1 MTLSDEQLSRCS
13 RFVYIL
19 LVIMTV
25 LFTIRNIQSCIEGNL
40 IGSIV
45 AIIILLLG
53 IITATFL
60 RFFTK
65 DKSSIIYIMCSIGLI
80 VYAAEL
86 FTHKTVADYSLI
98 IPFII
103 VALLSFNKK
112 TVGLTGILAVGIN
125 ILNIIGK
132 IIFLD
137 TMDLATSLNVILFI
151 LLIAFTT
158 YGMAKI
164 TTDFLMTSKKL
175 QDESLE
181 HQKKVAG
188 TVLATVT
195 QFSTQFNTLLNDI
208 KEVDQEANTNS
219 TSLKAIAD
227 SQEETV
233 AEINQQVNM
242 TSNIQDAIVNTQTR
256 MANINETTEEVT
268 SKIVNGLQ
276 LVEVLQTR
284 SDKVNLNAKEMAD
297 IVDTLSARV
306 NDVSTIINT
315 IMTISRQTNLLALN
329 ATIEAAR
336 AGEAGK
342 GFAVVADEIRK
353 LSEETRTS
361 TEQITNIIA
370 ELEKVTRTTMN
381 ILDESVTNI
390 AKQAEQVNLVND
402 RFIESGEDIRKLQ
415 TLTEENLQDIHSVG
429 NANGIIVDSISQLSA
444 ATQEVS
450 SASQEG
456 YVASEN
462 ITMKLDEFTNQIEIM
477 YRAMEK
483 LVSEFK

>member
-1 MTLSDEQLSRCS
+1 MTLTDKQISRCS
-13 RFVYIL
+13 TFVYSIV
-19 LVIMTV
+19 VIMTV

-40 IGSIV
+40 VGSIV

-60 RFFTK
+60 KFFTK
-65 DKSSIIYIMCSIGLI
+65 EKRITIYVLNTIGLI
-80 VYAAEL
+80 IYTAEL
-86 FTHKTVADYSLI
+86 FTHSAAADCNLV

-103 VALLSFNKK
+103 VSLLSFNKK
-112 TVGLTGILAVGIN
+112 VVGITGAYAVGIN
-125 ILNIIGK
+125 LINIISK
-132 IIFLD
+132 NIFVD
-137 TMDLATSLNVILFI
+137 NIDFTTSINVILFI
-151 LLIAFTT
+151 VLIAYTS
-158 YGMAKI
+158 YGMVKI
-164 TTDFLMTSKKL
+164 TADFLLTSKKL
-175 QDESLE
+175 QQESLE
-181 HQKKVAG
+181 HQKKVST
-188 TVLATVT
+188 TVIAAVADFTEH
-195 QFSTQFNTLLNDI
+195 FNMLLKDL
-208 KEVDQEANTNS
+208 KEVDQVANTNS

-242 TSNIQDAIVNTQTR
+242 TSSIQDAIVNTQIR

-268 SKIVNGLQ
+268 EKIVNGLQ
-276 LVEVLQTR
+276 LVEILQTR

-306 NDVSTIINT
+306 KDVSTIINT

-336 AGEAGK
+336 AGDAGK

-370 ELEKVTRTTMN
+370 ELEKVTKITMN
-381 ILDESVTNI
+381 ILGESVNNI
-390 AKQAEQVNLVND
+390 AKQNEQVNLVND
-402 RFIESGEDIRKLQ
+402 RFVESGKDIRKLQ
-415 TLTEENLQDIHSVG
+415 VLTEENLQDIHSVG
-429 NANGIIVDSISQLSA
+429 SANGTIVDSISQLSA

-456 YVASEN
+456 YAASEN
-462 ITMKLDEFTNQIEIM
+462 ITMKLDEFTKQIEIM
-477 YRAMEK
+477 HRAMEK
-483 LVSEFK
+483 LVREF